1 MPVSC
6 TVSTKKTK
14 TKTQIICESVEKV
27 IAETRNEL
35 EKNNV
40 FKKELGYE
48 PDLLRVAI
56 EKGLMGK
63 KEEVK
68 KLFDEQKQWKDEI
81 KSDVKTAAMA
91 EKQRIKQERKAK
103 RKSGQNTTKPKTP
116 QKRRRSPG
124 RFV

>member
-14 TKTQIICESVEKV
+14 TKTQIICESMEKV
-27 IAETRNEL
+27 IDVARKEVKKHAVL
-35 EKNNV
+35 
-40 FKKELGYE
+40 KKELEYE
-48 PDLLRVAI
+48 PDLLRLAI
-56 EKGLMGK
+56 EKGLMGG
-63 KEEVK
+63 KEEVRK
-68 KLFDEQKQWKDEI
+68 VLDERKLWKDEI
-81 KSDVKTAAMA
+81 KSDVKTAVMA

-103 RKSGQNTTKPKTP
+103 RKSGINVKISKKP